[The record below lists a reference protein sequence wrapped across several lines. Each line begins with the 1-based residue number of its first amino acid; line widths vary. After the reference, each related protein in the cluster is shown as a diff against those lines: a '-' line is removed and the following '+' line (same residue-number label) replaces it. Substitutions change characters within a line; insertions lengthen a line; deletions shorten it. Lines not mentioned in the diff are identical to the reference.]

1 MNRHLLAAMGIGAA
15 VAAGVSVLAS
25 VGSSQVAAVPAAAW
39 PGSCAAEQDAI
50 RAVPRRIVTGWAAN
64 DADAVAAVFTTDTDF
79 VIGDGT
85 FLRGREE
92 LRQYMADVFDGF
104 LKESRVTAPV
114 ESVRCLSPT
123 AGVVHTLG
131 GILLPGETEVPP
143 ERQGVQV
150 FVVTKH
156 GGEWLVDVYQN
167 TRIDQNTRMDPPE

>member
-1 MNRHLLAAMGIGAA
+1 MNRYQALAIGCA
-15 VAAGVSVLAS
+15 VAVIGITVSAS
-25 VGSSQVAAVPAAAW
+25 VGSSQATAVHAAERS
-39 PGSCAAEQDAI
+39 GSCVAEQDAI
-50 RAVPRRIVTGWAAN
+50 RAVPARIEAGWATN

-92 LRQYMADVFDGF
+92 LRQYMADAFDGF
-104 LKESRVTAPV
+104 LKGSRVTAPV
-114 ESVRCLSPT
+114 ESVRCVSP
-123 AGVVHTLG
+123 AVGVVHTLG
-131 GILLPGETEVPP
+131 GILMPGETEVPP

-167 TRIDQNTRMDPPE
+167 TRISPPE